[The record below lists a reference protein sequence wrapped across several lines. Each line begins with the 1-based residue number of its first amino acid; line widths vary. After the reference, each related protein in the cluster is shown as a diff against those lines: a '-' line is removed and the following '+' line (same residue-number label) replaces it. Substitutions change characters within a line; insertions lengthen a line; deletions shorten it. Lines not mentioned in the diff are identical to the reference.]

1 MASCTCSCVA
11 LSNSWLGCCAYLLTP
26 PSAGSACINFNS
38 CVSVINSA
46 ARSRRT
52 VSMYSLFNRSTGTS
66 RLSDNRTFTASSS
79 AFGIS
84 GFVAL
89 FKSFNNS
96 VLEFTLFSNSVY
108 RGSDASFFNS
118 FMIVSF
124 AFCGKSSSAFRKL
137 SFGASSSYLN
147 WVLASFSSAFSSNL
161 GFSPSTKSV
170 FMRSF
175 GWNSFISPV
184 RVVSPSLW

>member
-1 MASCTCSCVA
+1 MPVCGVSLPLTLYCSGSVGLTPLLSMYLFAIASLPSKAFTTASRTCSCVV

-38 CVSVINSA
+38 CVSEINSA

-52 VSMYSLFNRSTGTS
+52 VSIYSWLNFSTGTS
-66 RLSDNRTFTASSS
+66 RLSDNRTLTASSS
-79 AFGIS
+79 VFGIS

-89 FKSFNNS
+89 FKSFNIS

-108 RGSDASFFNS
+108 RGSDALFFNS

-147 WVLASFSSAFSSNL
+147 
-161 GFSPSTKSV
+161 
-170 FMRSF
+170 
-175 GWNSFISPV
+175 
-184 RVVSPSLW
+184 